1 VSRRIFS
8 REIVVA
14 ASLVGAVVV
23 VVGYASGFGVRPIF
37 GDRPAPG
44 AGQAIATRPPAPRT
58 TAPVTTTTPPG
69 QPAPA
74 NPAVPRQ
81 VVPGTPLP
89 RVTSTTSTTHPHPS
103 QPTTPPPPTT
113 SPPPACQPGLVS
125 GVLDTLLST
134 VGSVTGA
141 IGLPLPVSA
150 LPALPVD
157 PAGTPLPLDA
167 LLGTCP
173 PEPGS

>member
-1 VSRRIFS
+1 LFS
-8 REIVVA
+8 RETVVA
-14 ASLVGAVVV
+14 ASLVGSVVV

-37 GDRPAPG
+37 GDQPAPG
-44 AGQAIATRPPAPRT
+44 GGQAIATRPPAIRT

-81 VVPGTPLP
+81 VVPGTQLP
-89 RVTSTTSTTHPHPS
+89 RVTTTTSAAHPHPS
-103 QPTTPPPPTT
+103 QPTTTT
-113 SPPPACQPGLVS
+113 TPASPPPICQPGLVS
-125 GVLDTLLST
+125 GVLDTLLSA
-134 VGSVTGA
+134 VGGVTGA

-150 LPALPVD
+150 LPAVPAD

-173 PEPGS
+173 PEPGP

>member
-37 GDRPAPG
+37 GAQPAPG
-44 AGQAIATRPPAPRT
+44 AGQAIATRPPTPRT

-81 VVPGTPLP
+81 VVPGTQLP
-89 RVTSTTSTTHPHPS
+89 RVPPTTSTTHPHPS
-103 QPTTPPPPTT
+103 QPTTTAPTT
-113 SPPPACQPGLVS
+113 PPPPACQPGLVS
-125 GVLDTLLST
+125 SVLDTLLST
-134 VGSVTGA
+134 VGGVTGA

>member
-8 REIVVA
+8 RETVVA
-14 ASLVGAVVV
+14 ASLVGSVVV

-37 GDRPAPG
+37 GDQPAPG
-44 AGQAIATRPPAPRT
+44 GGRAIATNQPPARTQTAAPTAT
-58 TAPVTTTTPPG
+58 TAPS

-81 VVPGTPLP
+81 VVPGTQLP
-89 RVTSTTSTTHPHPS
+89 RVTPTTTSTTYPHPS
-103 QPTTPPPPTT
+103 QPTTTTPT
-113 SPPPACQPGLVS
+113 SPPPTCQPGLVS

-134 VGSVTGA
+134 VSGAVGA
-141 IGLPLPVSA
+141 IGLPLPVST

>member
-1 VSRRIFS
+1 MSRRVFS

-37 GDRPAPG
+37 GDQPAPG
-44 AGQAIATRPPAPRT
+44 AGQAIATRPPATRT
-58 TAPVTTTTPPG
+58 TAPVTTTPPG
-69 QPAPA
+69 QAAPA

-89 RVTSTTSTTHPHPS
+89 RITTTTSTTQPHPS
-103 QPTTPPPPTT
+103 QPTTPPPPTSPT
-113 SPPPACQPGLVS
+113 SPPACQPGLVS

-134 VGSVTGA
+134 VGGVTGA

>member
-8 REIVVA
+8 RETVVA
-14 ASLVGAVVV
+14 ASLVGSVVV

-37 GDRPAPG
+37 GDQPAPG
-44 AGQAIATRPPAPRT
+44 GGQAIATRSPTTRPAMP
-58 TAPVTTTTPPG
+58 ANTTPPG

-81 VVPGTPLP
+81 VVPGRQLP
-89 RVTSTTSTTHPHPS
+89 RVTTTTPTTHPNPS
-103 QPTTPPPPTT
+103 QPTTTTPPTT
-113 SPPPACQPGLVS
+113 SPPPTCQPGLLV
-125 GVLDTLLST
+125 TLLST
-134 VGSVTGA
+134 VGDLTGA
-141 IGLPLPVSA
+141 LGLPLPVST
-150 LPALPVD
+150 ALPVD